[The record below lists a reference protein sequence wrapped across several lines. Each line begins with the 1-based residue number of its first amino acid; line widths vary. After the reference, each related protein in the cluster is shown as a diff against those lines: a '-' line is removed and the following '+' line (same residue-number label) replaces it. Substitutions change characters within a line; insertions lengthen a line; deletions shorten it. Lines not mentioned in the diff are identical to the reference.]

1 MKNLIRN
8 LVIVCLLVIAT
19 IIVIPNVLAEFGAA
33 DNTLTVNGLDNNVN
47 VNWYRIMT
55 VNIENNQP
63 KDPVYSWVPSVATWL
78 KNNGYGDFVVENS
91 NVVNHG
97 ENGFNSSTNST
108 TLAKMYGELA
118 AAIRTS
124 IANGTFD
131 TTFEGV
137 TRSTT
142 PANSGDGSS
151 VTFTDLEL
159 GNYFILADSSTE
171 HVYAPTSV
179 RIVPVWNTTTKAW
192 DVVDKTVNMKST
204 PVDVTKTASTASAS
218 IGGTVTYT
226 LSIDVPTYPD
236 GTTNKTLELGDVL
249 SDGLTFVDGS
259 MTVMSGTN
267 TLTSQQYNV
276 TSTPNT
282 NGGGTLTINFGG
294 TYYDAIKAA
303 GYTNIVVTYKAII
316 NENAVVKEAVKDE
329 NGDVVTDEDGDI
341 VYNVNTDNT
350 ATLKF
355 NHDPY
360 GNQTQETGSTVTVY
374 TYGLDVTKIDA
385 TSKEKLSGAQFKI
398 STDAAG
404 NTVLHFTKVSD
415 GVYRYDPAGTVTTDL
430 TVASDGT
437 LRVTG
442 LDLDTYYITETKA
455 PNEYIIK
462 SGALPVTIADD
473 NNDGI
478 ANKSTTGYFATD
490 FENSKSLI
498 DLPVTG
504 GIGTLIFSII
514 GILFMGISIVLIKNI
529 LKKKEV
535 QL

>member
-33 DNTLTVNGLDNNVN
+33 DNTLTVNGLDKNVN

-55 VNIENNQP
+55 VNIENAQP
-63 KDPVYSWVPSVATWL
+63 KDPVYSWIPSVATWL
-78 KNNGYGDFVVENS
+78 NDNGYGDFVVENS

-124 IANGTFD
+124 IADGTFD
-131 TTFEGV
+131 TKFEGV

-179 RIVPVWNTTTKAW
+179 RIVPVWNTQTNSW

-226 LSIDVPTYPD
+226 LTIDVPTYPD

-267 TLTSQQYNV
+267 TLTSGTHYSV
-276 TSTPNT
+276 TSTPNA
-282 NGGGTLTINFGG
+282 NGGGTLTIDFSG
-294 TYYDAIKAA
+294 TKGVYYDAIKAA
-303 GYTNIVVTYKAII
+303 GYTNIVVTYKAVI
-316 NENAVVKEAVKDE
+316 NENA
-329 NGDVVTDEDGDI
+329 I
-341 VYNVNTDNT
+341 VNEGTVNTDNT

-360 GNQTQETGSTVTVY
+360 GNQTQETSSTVTVY

-404 NTVLHFTKVSD
+404 ENVLHFTKVSD
-415 GVYRYDPAGTVTTDL
+415 GVYRYDPAGTVTTTL
-430 TVASDGT
+430 AVASNGT

-442 LDLDTYYITETKA
+442 LDLGTYYVTETKA

-462 SGALPVTIADD
+462 SGALPVTIADS

-478 ANKSTTGYFATD
+478 ANNSTTGYFATD

>member
-1 MKNLIRN
+1 MKNLIKN
-8 LVIVCLLVIAT
+8 LLIVCLLIIAS
-19 IIVIPNVLAEFGAA
+19 IMVIPNVLAEFSTS
-33 DNTLTVNGLDNNVN
+33 NNSLTVNGLDNNVN

-63 KDPVYSWVPSVATWL
+63 KDPVYSWVPSIATWL
-78 KNNGYGDFVVENS
+78 RDNAYGNFVEDGS
-91 NVVNHG
+91 DVV
-97 ENGFNSSTNST
+97 STNFNTTVSSP
-108 TLAKMYGELA
+108 TLAEMYGKLA

-124 IANGTFD
+124 IADGTFATKFAGVEKSD
-131 TTFEGV
+131 TA
-137 TRSTT
+137 
-142 PANSGDGSS
+142 ANSGTGTS
-151 VTFTDLEL
+151 VTFSNLKL
-159 GNYFILADSSTE
+159 GNYFILADSSTK

-179 RIVPVWNTTTKAW
+179 RIVPVWRDNSW
-192 DVVDKTVNMKST
+192 DVVDKTVNMKSS
-204 PVDVTKTASTASAS
+204 PVEVVKTASVQNAS
-218 IGGTVTYT
+218 IGETVTYT

-249 SDGLTFVDGS
+249 SAGLTFVNGS
-259 MTVMSGTN
+259 MTVKSGDN
-267 TLTSQQYNV
+267 DLTSQQYNV
-276 TSTPNT
+276 TSTPNA

-350 ATLKF
+350 ATLKYSR
-355 NHDPY
+355 NPY
-360 GNQTQETGSTVTVY
+360 DNETTETGSTVTVY
-374 TYGLDVTKIDA
+374 TYGLDITKVDA
-385 TSKEKLSGAQFKI
+385 DTRAKLSGAEFKI

-404 NTVLHFTKVSD
+404 NNVLTFTKVSD
-415 GVYRYDPAGTVTTDL
+415 GVYRYDPNGTVTTKL
-430 TVASDGT
+430 AVASDGT
-437 LRVTG
+437 LKVTG
-442 LDLDTYYITETKA
+442 LDLGTYYVTETKA

-462 SGALPVTIADD
+462 SGALMLKIEDS
-473 NNDGI
+473 NNDGV
-478 ANKSTTGYFATD
+478 ANKSTTGYLASD

-498 DLPVTG
+498 NLPVTG
-504 GIGTLIFSII
+504 GIGTLIFSVI
-514 GILFMGISIVLIKNI
+514 GIFFMGISVILIKNI

>member
-1 MKNLIRN
+1 MKNLIKN

-19 IIVIPNVLAEFGAA
+19 IMVVPNVLAEFSTS
-33 DNTLTVNGLDNNVN
+33 NNSLTVNGLDNDVN

-78 KNNGYGDFVVENS
+78 TNNGYGTYVGAN
-91 NVVNHG
+91 NVVSSD
-97 ENGFNSSTNST
+97 FNTGVSST
-108 TLAKMYGELA
+108 TLKKMYGELA

-131 TTFEGV
+131 TDFANV
-137 TRSTT
+137 TRSAT
-142 PANSGDGSS
+142 PANSGTGTS
-151 VTFTDLEL
+151 VTFSNLEL
-159 GNYFILADSSTE
+159 GNYFILADNSNK

-179 RIVPVWNTTTKAW
+179 RIVPVWNNQTNSW
-192 DVVDKTVNMKST
+192 DIKDKTVNMKSS
-204 PVDVTKTASTASAS
+204 PVEVVKTASTQNAS

-249 SDGLTFVDGS
+249 SAGLTFVDGS
-259 MTVMSGTN
+259 MTVKSGTN
-267 TLTSQQYNV
+267 TLTSGTHYNV

-282 NGGGTLTINFGG
+282 NGGGTLTIDFSG
-294 TYYDAIKAA
+294 TNGVYYNAIKAA
-303 GYTNIVVTYKAII
+303 GYTKIVVTYKAII
-316 NENAVVKEAVKDE
+316 NENAIVADA
-329 NGDVVTDEDGDI
+329 NGNVT
-341 VYNVNTDNT
+341 TDNT

-360 GNQTQETGSTVTVY
+360 GNQDKTTSSTVTVY
-374 TYGLDVTKIDA
+374 TYGLDITKVDA
-385 TSKEKLSGAQFKI
+385 DNSTLTLSGAEFKI

-404 NTVLHFTKVSD
+404 ENILTFTKVSD
-415 GVYRYDPAGTVTTDL
+415 GVYRYDPNGTVTTKL
-430 TVASDGT
+430 AVASDGT
-437 LRVTG
+437 LKVTG
-442 LDLDTYYITETKA
+442 LALGTYYVTETKA

-462 SGALPVTIADD
+462 SGALMLKIEDS
-473 NNDGI
+473 NNDGV
-478 ANKSTTGYFATD
+478 ANNSTTGYLASN

-504 GIGTLIFSII
+504 GIGTLIFSVI
-514 GILFMGISIVLIKNI
+514 GIIFMGISVILIKNI